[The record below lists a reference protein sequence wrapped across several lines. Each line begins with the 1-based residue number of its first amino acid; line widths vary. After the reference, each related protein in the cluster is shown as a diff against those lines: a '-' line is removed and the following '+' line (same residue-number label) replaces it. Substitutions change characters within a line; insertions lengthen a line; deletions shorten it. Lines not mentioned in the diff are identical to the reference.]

1 MMQKIKLSGAILLL
15 GTLPAVPAYAD
26 IYKCVDDAGRVTYS
40 NVETRGCQKM
50 NLDPISTIP
59 GPKSSPSAKPAAA
72 TPTLPGFP
80 KVDGD
85 TQRKRDSDRR
95 KILEQE
101 LSNEEKSLDQAKK
114 ELAEQEAVRFGDE
127 RNYQKV
133 LDRLQPYKDKV
144 ALHERNVEALKK
156 ELTNLR

>member
-1 MMQKIKLSGAILLL
+1 MDKIKLSGVLLL
-15 GTLPAVPAYAD
+15 SCALPSVPAYAD

-59 GPKSSPSAKPAAA
+59 GPKPAPSGKPAAA
-72 TPTLPGFP
+72 TPTPSGFP

-95 KILEQE
+95 KILGQE
-101 LSNEEKSLDQAKK
+101 LSNEERNLEQARK
-114 ELAEQEAVRFGDE
+114 ELTDQEAVRFGDE

-144 ALHERNVEALKK
+144 ALHERNIEALKR